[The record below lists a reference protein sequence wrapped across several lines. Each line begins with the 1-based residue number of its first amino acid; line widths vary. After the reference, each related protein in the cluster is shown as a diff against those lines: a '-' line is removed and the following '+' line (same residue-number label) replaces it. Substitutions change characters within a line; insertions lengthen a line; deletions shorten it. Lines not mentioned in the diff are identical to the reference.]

1 MDQQTIRK
9 LRHKFMINSM
19 LTLVLV
25 MAVSAGLIFV
35 VNLVVTRN
43 QIRET
48 MDYIAESNGEIQDAQ
63 VLYWGDGSEFSSGAQ
78 AAAPGRNGML
88 DRSTYD
94 FNEFIRDVTGLRGQD
109 GETQEADGSG
119 IEESYYIPYFAVS
132 YRADGTVEWI
142 KMNHMEGLTLEEA
155 TGLADYALRRL
166 WKLGQYGDY
175 YYNVRT
181 QDDGSQMVIYLNSS
195 SQVNFTSQLL
205 YSALI
210 LTLFGAVVVFL
221 FVWFFSTRAV
231 GPLIRGAEL
240 QQQFITNASHELKT
254 PLAVIKANTEMEEMI
269 SGESEWTAST
279 LRQVDRMNALI
290 QNLVTITRAQE
301 NDKAV
306 REEMDVSVPVK
317 ETAETYLP
325 VAQQD
330 GKLLE
335 QEIPEGIR
343 MKASDAEIRQ
353 LTTLLLDNAIK
364 YCDEGGTICVRLSRK
379 GKETTLCVSNSFAE
393 GMDVDY
399 SRFFERFYR
408 GDEAHTVEGTSGF
421 GIGLSIAQSLTESY
435 SGSIRAEWKD
445 GVVAFICV
453 LK

>member
-19 LTLVLV
+19 LTLVIV
-25 MAVSAGLIFV
+25 MGVSAGLIFAI
-35 VNLVVTRN
+35 NLIVTRN

-48 MDYIAESNGEIQDAQ
+48 MDYIAQSDGEIQDART
-63 VLYWGDGSEFSSGAQ
+63 LYLGDGSEFSSGAQ
-78 AAAPGRNGML
+78 AAVPGRNGMSG
-88 DRSTYD
+88 RGTYD
-94 FNEFIRDVTGLRGQD
+94 FHEFLQDMIGMPGQD
-109 GETQEADGSG
+109 EEAEGTEGSD

-132 YRADGTVEWI
+132 YREEGTVEWI
-142 KMNHMEGLTLEEA
+142 KVNHMEGLTAGEA
-155 TGLADYALRRL
+155 TELADYALSRL
-166 WKLGQYGDY
+166 WELGQYGNY

-181 QDDGSQMVIYLNSS
+181 LDDGSKMVIYLDSS
-195 SQVNFTSQLL
+195 SQVNFTTQLF
-205 YSALI
+205 YSAMI
-210 LTLFGAVVVFL
+210 LTVFGAAVLFI
-221 FVWFFSTRAV
+221 FVWLFSTRAV
-231 GPLIRGAEL
+231 GPLVRGAEL

-254 PLAVIKANTEMEEMI
+254 PLAVIKANTEMEEMT

-290 QNLVTITRAQE
+290 QNLVMITRAQE
-301 NDKAV
+301 NEKSV
-306 REEMDVSVPVK
+306 REEMDISAAVK

-353 LTTLLLDNAIK
+353 LATLLLDNAIK
-364 YCDEGGTICVRLSRK
+364 YCDEGGTIRVSLARK
-379 GKETTLCVSNSFAE
+379 GKETVLCVRNSFAE
-393 GMDVDY
+393 GQNVDY

-408 GDEAHTVEGTSGF
+408 GNEAHTVEGSSGF
-421 GIGLSIAQSLTESY
+421 GIGLSIAQNLVESY
-435 SGSIRAEWKD
+435 HGTIRAEWTD
-445 GVVAFICV
+445 GMISFICT